1 MLKQFFPA
9 ALGATNS
16 SSLMKAIILYLVVG
30 IVGGVICKIIG
41 IMPIIGW
48 LVAAL
53 LGLVIGLYVL
63 IGLVLSILTYIAV
76 TK

>member
-1 MLKQFFPA
+1 MLKQLFPT
-9 ALGATNS
+9 ALRATNS
-16 SSLMKAIILYLVVG
+16 SNLIKAIIFYLVIGIIGG
-30 IVGGVICKIIG
+30 IVCKIIG
-41 IMPIIGW
+41 IIPIIGW

-63 IGLVLSILTYIAV
+63 IGLVLSVLTYIAV